1 MAEPGRTGEP
11 ASGDE
16 IPQAARAAF
25 ERARSGARDAG
36 QEGKRRPSS
45 PPRRRALGQFSGAR
59 PDDRDPQLL
68 AGLWASAVEQ
78 EGWGRALEAAHL
90 RYGWADIVGPANAE
104 HTSVEQF
111 DPETG
116 VLTVRADATA
126 WAQQLRFMLP
136 LLRQRVDAAVGQG
149 VVSDIRILGPVA
161 PSWVK
166 GRLRVKGRGPRD
178 TYG

>member
-1 MAEPGRTGEP
+1 MSDPRD
-11 ASGDE
+11 SGQGSD
-16 IPQAARAAF
+16 IPEAARAAL
-25 ERARSGARDAG
+25 ERARSGARDAS
-36 QEGKRRPSS
+36 QTNKARTNKPLRRHAP
-45 PPRRRALGQFSGAR
+45 GQFSGAR
-59 PDDRDPQLL
+59 PDERDPQRL
-68 AGLWASAVEQ
+68 GGVWASAVDQ
-78 EGWGRALEAAHL
+78 EGWSRALEAAQL
-90 RYGWADIVGPANAE
+90 RFGWQDIVGPANAE
-104 HTSVEQF
+104 HTTVEQF

-126 WAQQLRFMLP
+126 WAQQLRLMLP
-136 LLRQRVDAAVGQG
+136 MLRQRVDAVAGSG